1 MPLAVLIRRYL
12 RDLGFGAVD
21 GAVTTFAIVAGAV
34 GADLGGG
41 VILVLGVANLIADGR
56 VPFPTDAP
64 APDRDRLRALVRA
77 RLRARLLAL
86 VARAVARDIRGENK
100 E

>member
-1 MPLAVLIRRYL
+1 MPRPNR
-12 RDLGFGAVD
+12 
-21 GAVTTFAIVAGAV
+21 
-34 GADLGGG
+34 LGGERPPAPG
-41 VILVLGVANLIADGR
+41 PALPTTGSAADAESLDRLANLIADGR